1 MFQHGVG
8 SRDDLSAAIYLYRP
22 GDGGLDRVAIM
33 LANHMARQGKA
44 VELWMAHTDGVSAHL
59 VDSRV
64 PVRRVAAPGGNRRL
78 SMIAQFPALA
88 AMVRRHRPDILYS
101 AGNQSNML
109 VALACLGTTTRSVA
123 RISNPICPPGR
134 RDLAAWA
141 RWKRF
146 CAISRISDLTIV
158 MGEHDRALLGR
169 SGTVRLLPR
178 PTVTPVMDKVRM
190 QRQPRDAESKEGP
203 GLSLTPKM
211 VYEALA
217 ANPYGKG
224 ANKAQTWKDVDAT
237 LPAIPISVFGPP
249 STSGTRDSLAELILE
264 KGCQTDPAMA
274 ALKEKNEDE
283 YKATCTRIREDGK
296 YVDSGENDN
305 LIVQKLGANPNA
317 VGVFGFS
324 FLEENK
330 NTLKD
335 VPINGIQATYE
346 TVSTGQYPGAR
357 PLYIYVKKA
366 HMQAVPGLQAYLNI
380 FASNWGPGGVLAKRG
395 MVPAPEDVRKA
406 NAETVKSLT
415 VLDGAD
421 LK

>member
-1 MFQHGVG
+1 MKTFALLAAAATGVLSLAACGDQSSGAGG
-8 SRDDLSAAIYLYRP
+8 SRDSIRAVGSSTVFPFA
-22 GDGGLDRVAIM
+22 
-33 LANHMARQGKA
+33 KA
-44 VELWMAHTDGVSAHL
+44 VSEAFVRAQPDFRSPIIESTGTGGGMKLFCAGV
-59 VDSRV
+59 
-64 PVRRVAAPGGNRRL
+64 G
-78 SMIAQFPALA
+78 AQ
-88 AMVRRHRPDILYS
+88 HPDIEDAS
-101 AGNQSNML
+101 RRMKKSEFDQCQANGVKDIIEVQIG
-109 VALACLGTTTRSVA
+109 VDGLA
-123 RISNPICPPGR
+123 
-134 RDLAAWA
+134 
-141 RWKRF
+141 F
-146 CAISRISDLTIV
+146 
-158 MGEHDRALLGR
+158 
-169 SGTVRLLPR
+169 
-178 PTVTPVMDKVRM
+178 
-190 QRQPRDAESKEGP
+190 AESKEGP
-203 GLSLTPKM
+203 GLSLTPKI

-217 ANPYGKG
+217 ANPYGKD
-224 ANKAQTWKDVDAT
+224 ANKAQTWKDVDAS

-264 KGCQTDPAMA
+264 EGCRTDPAMA

-335 VPINGIQATYE
+335 VPINGIPATYD

-395 MVPAPEDVRKA
+395 MVPAPDDVRKA